1 MASPSSS
8 KKSSPRIRKIGAPV
22 FRPGMGD
29 IYRELEASG
38 RLRIDILE
46 RRAARLAEQALRRKG
61 VARFKRG
68 LEDFVK
74 KVRGSINIS

>member
-22 FRPGMGD
+22 FKPGIGD
-29 IYRELEASG
+29 IYRELEQSG

-46 RRAARLAEQALRRKG
+46 RRAALLAEQALRRKG
-61 VARFKRG
+61 VARLKRG
-68 LEDFVK
+68 IEGFMK
-74 KVRGSINIS
+74 KVRASINIS